1 MPNFHILTFP
11 ALVVTACPSEVA
23 PAACL
28 SRDSHGFS
36 WCPEWRDLVALL
48 LKGPLSFLCLF
59 PGEAASCCPWACLL
73 PWVPAARGSP
83 ATLPGEPLPSPRSSF
98 APSHQ
103 PSSFLSQP
111 HVPPGVSILVV
122 RL

>member
-1 MPNFHILTFP
+1 MPDFRVLTFP
-11 ALVVTACPSEVA
+11 ASVVTARPSELA

-36 WCPEWRDLVALL
+36 WCPEGRDLVALL
-48 LKGPLSFLCLF
+48 LKGPLSLLCLF

-83 ATLPGEPLPSPRSSF
+83 VTLPGEPLPSPGAALHPPINPALSS
-98 APSHQ
+98 
-103 PSSFLSQP
+103 LSP
-111 HVPPGVSILVV
+111 TC
-122 RL
+122 RRA